1 MKRQAHKQK
10 GFTLIEMIV
19 VLIIVGILA
28 VGVGM
33 GIVIGVQGY
42 IFSKE
47 NAAITEKT
55 QLAMARI
62 NRELMECYNCSGTAG
77 TAVTMPIIN
86 NLGSRYF
93 QLDAGNIEIS
103 QDGTNYDTLID
114 NVQSLNM
121 AYASGGDRSIDV
133 TFTLNIP
140 GGATIPAFTMK
151 IYPRNT
157 AS

>member
-1 MKRQAHKQK
+1 MKRQAYQQK

-28 VGVGM
+28 AGVGM

-55 QLAMARI
+55 QLALARI

-77 TAVTMPIIN
+77 AAVTMPIIN

-93 QLDAGNIEIS
+93 RLDTGKIQIS
-103 QDGTNYDTLID
+103 PDGANYDTLID
-114 NVQSLNM
+114 NVQSLSM
-121 AYASGGDRSIDV
+121 VYASGGDRSIDIS
-133 TFTLNIP
+133 FTLNIP
-140 GGATIPAFTMK
+140 GGTTIPAFTLK

-157 AS
+157 PS